1 MEAKTGDLL
10 GTLCLADPAKQS
22 QMTTAP
28 GTVHFMPLV
37 ANPQNVQCGKEFFF

>member
-1 MEAKTGDLL
+1 MKAKTGDLL

-28 GTVHFMPLV
+28 AVHFIPLV